1 MQLILT
7 YFAIYCQLDCVLYL
21 FLLRSIINKK
31 GIRMEI
37 IAKIDKLKNERGW
50 TDYELAGQAM
60 ITQSTIAS
68 MKARNSP
75 PKLDTL
81 QAICNAFGITLAQFF
96 LEDEKIEVL
105 SEQEKILLENFRK
118 LPPKKQKALIDLL

>member
-1 MQLILT
+1 M
-7 YFAIYCQLDCVLYL
+7 D
-21 FLLRSIINKK
+21 
-31 GIRMEI
+31 I
-37 IAKIDKLKNERGW
+37 IAKIEKLKSDRGW
-50 TDYELAGQAM
+50 TDYELAQQAI

-75 PKLDTL
+75 PKLETL

-105 SEQEKILLENFRK
+105 SEQEKILLEKFRK
-118 LPPKKQKALIDLL
+118 LSIKKQKALLDLL

>member
-1 MQLILT
+1 MAILT
-7 YFAIYCQLDCVLYL
+7 Q
-21 FLLRSIINKK
+21 
-31 GIRMEI
+31 
-37 IAKIDKLKNERGW
+37 KIDKLKNERGW
-50 TDYELAGQAM
+50 TDYELAQQSM
-60 ITQSTIAS
+60 VTQSTIAS

-105 SEQEKILLENFRK
+105 SEQKKPFREF
-118 LPPKKQKALIDLL
+118 

>member
-1 MQLILT
+1 M
-7 YFAIYCQLDCVLYL
+7 D
-21 FLLRSIINKK
+21 
-31 GIRMEI
+31 I
-37 IAKIDKLKNERGW
+37 IAKIEKLKSERGW
-50 TDYELAGQAM
+50 TDYELSQQSM

-96 LEDEKIEVL
+96 LEDEQIEVL
-105 SEQEKILLENFRK
+105 SEQEKSLLESFRK